1 MAVRAYRV
9 TVATTA
15 TVVSAATPT
24 PRTVIIGGAGLAQI
38 DFGGEG
44 VTHGTGIQGDHID
57 QLEIRLDADSV
68 LYGVVQSGT
77 QVCQVLE
84 IRQ

>member
-1 MAVRAYRV
+1 M
-9 TVATTA
+9 
-15 TVVSAATPT
+15 VSAATPT

-38 DFGGEG
+38 DFGGAG
-44 VTHGTGIQGDHID
+44 VTHGGGIQGDHLD
-57 QLEIRLDADSV
+57 QIEIRLDPDAV
-68 LYGVVQSGT
+68 LYGIVASGT